1 MNRLLLWSILSLVGF
16 SVSSVFAADDA
27 STPKKEGTTPAP
39 KQDAPQAPA
48 PKTDAAAPADKN
60 AKAAPSSPAD
70 TGAKAADTAKGD
82 AASTTGATAQKDETK
97 KKAPEVLAPVQVN
110 KSRLIEVNR
119 EIVELQDQIDREKK
133 KTKSTET
140 DKALND
146 SRVSSALSI
155 FGGSSAE
162 SRAELAKERVSLME
176 SELELLTMSMAA
188 KTPAEREDLEKQAG
202 ELREMRRNLERSG
215 TGPIREK

>member
-1 MNRLLLWSILSLVGF
+1 MNRLLLWSLLTLAGF
-16 SVSSVFAADDA
+16 GVSSAFAADNTTA
-27 STPKKEGTTPAP
+27 PKKEEAP
-39 KQDAPQAPA
+39 QQDAPASAPA
-48 PKTDAAAPADKN
+48 PKTDATTSTDKN
-60 AKAAPSSPAD
+60 AKSAPASPTDAN
-70 TGAKAADTAKGD
+70 AKAADASKD
-82 AASTTGATAQKDETK
+82 SNASTTAKKDDTK

-176 SELELLTMSMAA
+176 SELEFLTMAMAA
-188 KTPAEREDLEKQAG
+188 KTPAERDDLEKQAG
-202 ELREMRRNLERSG
+202 EMREMRRNLERSG

>member
-1 MNRLLLWSILSLVGF
+1 MNRLLLWSLLSLAGF
-16 SVSSVFAADDA
+16 GVTSAFAADDTGAQKTDDA
-27 STPKKEGTTPAP
+27 SKQAAPAPTPAP
-39 KQDAPQAPA
+39 KSD
-48 PKTDAAAPADKN
+48 TAAPADKN
-60 AKAAPSSPAD
+60 AKAADA
-70 TGAKAADTAKGD
+70 AKDDAAATAETTAK
-82 AASTTGATAQKDETK
+82 KDDTK

-188 KTPAEREDLEKQAG
+188 KTPAERESLEKQAG

>member
-1 MNRLLLWSILSLVGF
+1 MNRLLLWSLLSLAGF
-16 SVSSVFAADDA
+16 GVSSALAADDA
-27 STPKKEGTTPAP
+27 GTSKKEEASKPDAAQTP
-39 KQDAPQAPA
+39 APA
-48 PKTDAAAPADKN
+48 PKADATAPADKN
-60 AKAAPSSPAD
+60 AKSAPSSPTDANAKSPD
-70 TGAKAADTAKGD
+70 TGKGD
-82 AASTTGATAQKDETK
+82 DASTTAKKDDTK

-155 FGGSSAE
+155 FGGSSAD
-162 SRAELAKERVSLME
+162 SRAELAKQRVSLME

-188 KTPAEREDLEKQAG
+188 KTPAERDDLQKQAG
-202 ELREMRRNLERSG
+202 EMREMRRNLERGGSNASWD
-215 TGPIREK
+215 KK

>member
-1 MNRLLLWSILSLVGF
+1 MNRLLLCSALLFAGF
-16 SVSSVFAADDA
+16 GMSSAFCANDTG
-27 STPKKEGTTPAP
+27 TPKKDEAP
-39 KQDAPQAPA
+39 RQDASAAAPA
-48 PKTDAAAPADKN
+48 PKADAPAPADKN
-60 AKAAPSSPAD
+60 SKSAPTPPAD
-70 TGAKAADTAKGD
+70 ADAKSTATAKGD
-82 AASTTGATAQKDETK
+82 AAATAQKDDTR

-176 SELELLTMSMAA
+176 AELELLTMSMAA
-188 KTPAEREDLEKQAG
+188 KTPAEREDLEKQAA

>member
-1 MNRLLLWSILSLVGF
+1 MNRLLLWSILSLAGF
-16 SVSSVFAADDA
+16 GVSSAFAADDTSA
-27 STPKKEGTTPAP
+27 PKKDDAP
-39 KQDAPQAPA
+39 KQEAPAPAPA
-48 PKTDAAAPADKN
+48 PKTDATAPADKN
-60 AKAAPSSPAD
+60 AKAAPSDAKA
-70 TGAKAADTAKGD
+70 GAKAADAGKGD
-82 AASTTGATAQKDETK
+82 ASSTAEATAKQDDTK

-110 KSRLIEVNR
+110 KNRLIEVNR

-133 KTKSTET
+133 KTKSTEA
-140 DKALND
+140 DKALNA

-188 KTPAEREDLEKQAG
+188 KTPAERDDLQKQAA

>member
-1 MNRLLLWSILSLVGF
+1 MSGYGGYPSGWQDPRGPQGWSGSPYPG
-16 SVSSVFAADDA
+16 
-27 STPKKEGTTPAP
+27 G
-39 KQDAPQAPA
+39 PQP
-48 PKTDAAAPADKN
+48 PGYGYGPPPGPVRPTSN
-60 AKAAPSSPAD
+60 
-70 TGAKAADTAKGD
+70 
-82 AASTTGATAQKDETK
+82 ASTTAKKDDTK

-176 SELELLTMSMAA
+176 SELEFLTMAMAA
-188 KTPAEREDLEKQAG
+188 KTPAERDDLEKQAG
-202 ELREMRRNLERSG
+202 EMREMRRNLERSG
-215 TGPIREK
+215 TGPK